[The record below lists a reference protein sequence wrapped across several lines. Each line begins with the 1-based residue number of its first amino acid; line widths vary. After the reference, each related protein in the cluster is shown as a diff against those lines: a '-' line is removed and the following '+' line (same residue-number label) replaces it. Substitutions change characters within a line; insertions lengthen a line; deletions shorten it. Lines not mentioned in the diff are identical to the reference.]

1 LYGEKEWVLVSDRFL
16 PDRSANSISQR
27 YHRLSFL
34 IYKSNG
40 IFIDDDGKLA
50 PLPTFKK
57 GCVISEDQA
66 SRRIQEA
73 IVKIKPPEAPT
84 TMNVHRWTMEEDIA
98 ILKAVPMM
106 GNQWAEI
113 CNHIIP
119 HRDRGHIRKRYQV
132 LERRIPKGI
141 TKMNLKRPAT
151 SELGKEV
158 AKYAK
163 TAIMP
168 KTQKL
173 PVSQKKVAPKKTT
186 GVLTK
191 PRAKNTKAQ
200 LTTSKGTTSLLE
212 PKISPPVSM
221 FQPFASKP
229 TSSFEVTID
238 EDDEKGAALL
248 HRLSTPQ
255 RPQQELRP
263 LSQDRDAAK
272 DLEYILNG
280 QESSNAGGETTR
292 MGLEK
297 ILADDWSQESG
308 MQRILDARLADES
321 KPNYSPI
328 KSNHLPDISMADADS
343 SRLSMINEFNAADD
357 NNKDNANTNLGA
369 RRSLLS
375 NAIQK
380 TQENASK
387 RKINEAPAEP
397 VKVSGSPVKVNL
409 GSYVSSLPA
418 HSPTQSPSHDNIF
431 CEPFTLAAAYGHLTP
446 RMIGTPGKVDTPG
459 IECDKSQLNDEAFR
473 YFMSDGSPL
482 KSMTPSKFLPPNTP
496 LNELG
501 LNGGGISGPV
511 TDVGNSLFMAGED
524 FDCVSALQD
533 LSNSAP
539 PTPSKLLL
547 PTRISGGVAEKDPKD
562 HKEEGPP
569 KPKTSFLSK
578 VKAQVGASQRKP

>member
-1 LYGEKEWVLVSDRFL
+1 
-16 PDRSANSISQR
+16 
-27 YHRLSFL
+27 
-34 IYKSNG
+34 
-40 IFIDDDGKLA
+40 
-50 PLPTFKK
+50 
-57 GCVISEDQA
+57 
-66 SRRIQEA
+66 
-73 IVKIKPPEAPT
+73 
-84 TMNVHRWTMEEDIA
+84 
-98 ILKAVPMM
+98 
-106 GNQWAEI
+106 
-113 CNHIIP
+113 
-119 HRDRGHIRKRYQV
+119 
-132 LERRIPKGI
+132 
-141 TKMNLKRPAT
+141 
-151 SELGKEV
+151 
-158 AKYAK
+158 
-163 TAIMP
+163 
-168 KTQKL
+168 
-173 PVSQKKVAPKKTT
+173 
-186 GVLTK
+186 
-191 PRAKNTKAQ
+191 
-200 LTTSKGTTSLLE
+200 
-212 PKISPPVSM
+212 
-221 FQPFASKP
+221 
-229 TSSFEVTID
+229 
-238 EDDEKGAALL
+238 
-248 HRLSTPQ
+248 
-255 RPQQELRP
+255 
-263 LSQDRDAAK
+263 
-272 DLEYILNG
+272 
-280 QESSNAGGETTR
+280 
-292 MGLEK
+292 
-297 ILADDWSQESG
+297 
-308 MQRILDARLADES
+308 
-321 KPNYSPI
+321 
-328 KSNHLPDISMADADS
+328 
-343 SRLSMINEFNAADD
+343 MINEFNAADD